1 MMYVV
6 QEVDPVFAQSY
17 LHLMEL
23 SSRAGDV
30 DADIAALD
38 LDFTIPGCPEAEM
51 KVNIQCTVSDCC
63 HLPSHYFCHYNL
75 VFSLVVKIYK

>member
-1 MMYVV
+1 MPSGNNKGLKTIMMYVV

-17 LHLMEL
+17 LQLMQL
-23 SSRAGDV
+23 SNSATDV

-51 KVNIQCTVSDCC
+51 KVNMQCTVSDYY
-63 HLPSHYFCHYNL
+63 H
-75 VFSLVVKIYK
+75 V